1 MEEFSLSLGI
11 GAKCRRV
18 EDNDVLAVYEYSVY
32 NWNLEEHKDSADI
45 FDGIIKI
52 VKSELEE
59 PIIKE
64 KTIKTSSGKKKTVIK
79 RIHKDVDISELIKR
93 EYIVIDNSSHCFKI
107 SAEGVD
113 VMAIKLCNKIFEIYQ
128 DESFLPETVSIFS

>member
-1 MEEFSLSLGI
+1 MNLGV

-18 EDNDVLAVYEYSVY
+18 EDSDALAIYEYSIFY
-32 NWNLEEHKDSADI
+32 LDSLEHNYATDI

-64 KTIKTSSGKKKTVIK
+64 KTIKTSSGKEKTVIK
-79 RIHKDVDISELIKR
+79 RVHKDIDIKELIKKN
-93 EYIVIDNSSHCFKI
+93 YIVISNSSHCLETSDI
-107 SAEGVD
+107 GVD